1 MLTTLLPTITAA
13 VAFLMAIALLDQW
26 RERRRSYQ
34 LAWAIGALLFGLAS
48 ACEALASAGG
58 WNSGLFR
65 VWYLAGAVLNVGW
78 LGLGTALLLAK
89 TRFGYT
95 YAVLVALSGVF
106 TVLSESKNHYPDV
119 GPLVFLYLIGALIL
133 ALAIGIETYF
143 QNERWP
149 RIAAIGVVVVTIL
162 GAVLVAVA
170 QLPDGPLALDAH
182 GVPVLDPLP
191 GMLRLLTPLMNVTGG
206 LALVFGALFSA
217 YVFMPK
223 RRVLGYSLNEGQ
235 TGDSMLFNLLIGPI
249 AIVVNFF
256 ASLPGALVALVRGR
270 LHSRVPATILIAI
283 GALLISGTDFG
294 VKNGST
300 EIFEASKLIG
310 IALIFLGF
318 LISIEAFREIRI
330 PFTSIRLSRTRQE
343 AGTEPS

>member
-1 MLTTLLPTITAA
+1 MLTTLLPALTSIL
-13 VAFLMAIALLDQW
+13 AFVMTIALLDQW

-34 LAWAIGALLFGLAS
+34 LAWAIGTLLFGLAS
-48 ACEALASAGG
+48 ACEALAAAGG
-58 WNSGLFR
+58 WNTGLFR
-65 VWYLAGAVLNVGW
+65 IWYVAGAVLNVGW

-89 TRFGYT
+89 TRFGYM
-95 YAVLVALSGVF
+95 YAVLVALSGLF
-106 TVLSESKNHYPDV
+106 TVLTQAKNHYADV
-119 GPLVFLYLIGALIL
+119 GPLVFLYLIGALV
-133 ALAIGIETYF
+133 LAIAIGVETYF

-149 RIAAIGVVVVTIL
+149 RIAAVGVVVVTVL
-162 GAVLVAVA
+162 GLILVAIA
-170 QLPDGPLALDAH
+170 PLPDGPVALDSH

-191 GMLRLLTPLMNVTGG
+191 GMLRLLTPLMNITGG
-206 LALVFGALFSA
+206 LALVLGALFSA

-256 ASLPGALVALVRGR
+256 ASLPGAIVALGRGR

-310 IALIFLGF
+310 IGLIFLGF
-318 LISIEAFREIRI
+318 LVSIEAFREIRI
-330 PFTSIRLSRTRQE
+330 PFTSIRLSRAREE
-343 AGTEPS
+343 AGSEPA